1 MLGTGKKL
9 IHCLIIIFPTFE
21 SLSSCMHGVE
31 PETRTYTK
39 LTIEEVMKKMVCMEY
54 YYGMLSIHFGF
65 VGSTSTMN
73 RFKQLEVTCSE
84 PIE

>member
-9 IHCLIIIFPTFE
+9 LHCPITIFPTIE

-54 YYGMLSIHFGF
+54 YYGMLSIHFGS
-65 VGSTSTMN
+65 VGSRSTMS
-73 RFKQLEVTCSE
+73 RFEQLEVSCSE